1 MIKVREVRIAK
12 EVKRSDGWWRLACG
26 DVLLCSL
33 NLIFKGCFC
42 AFFLSP
48 FYLLGCGGKWINDWW
63 SFVPF
68 DSHCSNCQCA
78 APAFHDPSFGPASSS
93 FHIADHY
100 ILPSLHHY
108 ICNIT
113 NDLDHYWS
121 VIFISLGPIY
131 VHGSGCKYETFLRL
145 YCCDSGWWRY
155 LINTNWWCQ
164 QGNPRQCDATLGSIL

>member
-1 MIKVREVRIAK
+1 MA
-12 EVKRSDGWWRLACG
+12 G
-26 DVLLCSL
+26 DVSPVAMFYYVALIWSL
-33 NLIFKGCFC
+33 RAVFVPFLGPSFAVCTFVYCFS
-42 AFFLSP
+42 LSP

-63 SFVPF
+63 PFVPF

-164 QGNPRQCDATLGSIL
+164 QGNPRQCDATSSIL